1 MLHFVAI
8 FMVEQVD
15 LLHFVA
21 VSGVLR
27 GYLLHFVVF
36 SRFFYSLPHP
46 EKGLQFKNPP

>member
-27 GYLLHFVVF
+27 AYLLHFVVF
-36 SRFFYSLPHP
+36 SRFF
-46 EKGLQFKNPP
+46 LQLASS